1 MGLLDEGFLTSPAGI
16 GLMSALAGGLASAR
30 RGAPLNAIGQAGLA
44 GLMGYSN
51 AQRWQSQQA
60 ENEQQNRMRQMQ
72 LDQMTRQQEAIE
84 RMAGSLPENQR
95 TIAQAF
101 PQQFAQSLF
110 KEPVKPQLVTVQTEN
125 GPVQRWVRP
134 GEATGVDIGAPAD
147 KESALPWYVKK
158 TPEGRMMIDPAFAE
172 FEKAKA
178 ASGRPVTPFFQAV
191 PTEKGLMRFDSRT
204 GIFAPAMDAQGKPL
218 VKSADSPTLQGQI
231 AEAKEVGKT
240 TGEERTKAQFDAPRV
255 IDNAETAIK
264 YSEDLLKH
272 PGFGIAVG
280 KSSML
285 GTQKIP
291 GTAGY
296 DFINRLDQLKGGA
309 FLEAFNTLKGGG
321 QITEVEGKKATDAI
335 ARMDNATSEQ
345 EFKAAV
351 KDYQEVIRKGMN
363 RAKMKAKPVAPTTQ
377 PAGATFLGFE

>member
-1 MGLLDEGFLTSPAGI
+1 MGLLDENFLTSPAGI
-16 GLMSALAGGLASAR
+16 GLLSAVAGGLAGAR
-30 RGAPLNAIGQAGLA
+30 RGQPINSMGRAGLA

-51 AQRWQSQQA
+51 ALTAQERAQENALQNKLRQQQLEQMDAQRRA
-60 ENEQQNRMRQMQ
+60 IE
-72 LDQMTRQQEAIE
+72 QMT
-84 RMAGSLPENQR
+84 AGLPEDKR
-95 TIAQAF
+95 LPAQAF

-110 KEPVKPQLVTVQTEN
+110 KEPTKPQLVTVQTEN
-125 GPVQRWVRP
+125 GPVQRWIRP

-191 PTEKGLMRFDSRT
+191 PTERGLMRFDART
-204 GIFAPAMDAQGKPL
+204 GTFAPAMDAQGKPL
-218 VKSADSPTLQGQI
+218 IKSSDSPTLQGQI
-231 AEAKEVGKT
+231 AEAKEAGKT

-264 YSEDLLKH
+264 YSEELLKH
-272 PGFGIAVG
+272 PGFGVAVG
-280 KSSML
+280 KSAML

-363 RAKMKAKPVAPTTQ
+363 RAKMKAKPVAPTAQ

>member
-1 MGLLDEGFLTSPAGI
+1 MDGLLDFIKTPEGQ
-16 GLMSALAGGLASAR
+16 GLLSAAFGGLAGAK
-30 RGAPLNAIGQAGLA
+30 RGTPWNNVGKAGVAGLI
-44 GLMGYSN
+44 GYSN
-51 AQRWQSQQA
+51 AMTAQERAQENALQNKLRQQ
-60 ENEQQNRMRQMQ
+60 Q
-72 LDQMTRQQEAIE
+72 LDQMEAQRRAIE
-84 RMAGSLPENQR
+84 QMTGTLPEDKRMQ
-95 TIAQAF
+95 AQAF

-110 KEPVKPQLVTVQTEN
+110 KEPAKPQLVTVA
-125 GPVQRWVRP
+125 GPDGNPMQKWVVP
-134 GEATGVDIGAPAD
+134 GESTGVDVGPAPS

-191 PTEKGLMRFDSRT
+191 PTERGLMRFDARSGT
-204 GIFAPAMDAQGKPL
+204 FAPAMDAQGKPL
-218 VKSADSPTLQGQI
+218 VKSADSPELQGRL
-231 AEAKEVGKT
+231 AESKEVGKT
-240 TGEERTKAQFDAPRV
+240 LGEERTKAQFDAPRV

-264 YSEDLLKH
+264 YSEELLKH
-272 PGFGIAVG
+272 PGFGVAVG
-280 KSSML
+280 KSAML

-335 ARMDNATSEQ
+335 ARMDNATSEE

-351 KDYQEVIRKGMN
+351 KDYQDVIRRGMN
-363 RAKMKAKPVAPTTQ
+363 RAKLRAGGKSQ
-377 PAGATFLGFE
+377 PAQSGGVKFLGFE